1 MYRVTCTV
9 KGKTQSFLLEDNYAD
24 FSDAVM
30 DFVEFVETSGFDGD
44 KVESNN
50 VSEVAFFRSVEGDAE
65 IHMKREH
72 A

>member
-1 MYRVTCTV
+1 MTCTV

-30 DFVEFVETSGFDGD
+30 DFIEFVETSGFDGD

-50 VSEVAFFRSVEGDAE
+50 SSEVAFFRSKEGDAE